1 MSHDVMTAH
10 SPHQRRVYKT
20 NKMSLPSLL
29 VNQMCLASWP
39 QVLRKPITLSL
50 IRRKSLQSLPFK
62 THLNGLVFEGDAA
75 NMIDYHVLSRG
86 AFEPGLTRLLI
97 DWAKV
102 HSQGIFLDVGAN
114 IGIHTLG
121 ALAHYPRII
130 AVEPYPLL
138 ANRIRSSL
146 AINTISHV
154 RLVEAALAESEGSS
168 FFNIPSYSNLGTG
181 SIAAAL
187 GASASQQNME
197 VRLLTGDGLMSVE
210 ERTLSAVKIDTE
222 GAELRVLAGLA
233 KTLQRDRPLVLTE
246 LLEDSASASSR
257 MVELFPDAYNFYR
270 LDGIK
275 KKRYNLSI
283 WVSGHGDIVGIPSEK
298 AHLLSKRIVG

>member
-1 MSHDVMTAH
+1 
-10 SPHQRRVYKT
+10 
-20 NKMSLPSLL
+20 
-29 VNQMCLASWP
+29 
-39 QVLRKPITLSL
+39 
-50 IRRKSLQSLPFK
+50 
-62 THLNGLVFEGDAA
+62 
-75 NMIDYHVLSRG
+75 
-86 AFEPGLTRLLI
+86 
-97 DWAKV
+97 
-102 HSQGIFLDVGAN
+102 
-114 IGIHTLG
+114 
-121 ALAHYPRII
+121 
-130 AVEPYPLL
+130 
-138 ANRIRSSL
+138 
-146 AINTISHV
+146 
-154 RLVEAALAESEGSS
+154 
-168 FFNIPSYSNLGTG
+168 
-181 SIAAAL
+181 
-187 GASASQQNME
+187 
-197 VRLLTGDGLMSVE
+197 MSVE